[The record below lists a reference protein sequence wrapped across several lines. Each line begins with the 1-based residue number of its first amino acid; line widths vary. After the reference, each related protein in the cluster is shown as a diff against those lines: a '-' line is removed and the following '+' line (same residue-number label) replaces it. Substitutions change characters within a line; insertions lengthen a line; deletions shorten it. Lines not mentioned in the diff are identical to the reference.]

1 MKTYLLDI
9 LNKYNRFS
17 ENLDVKTILCN
28 KSWLVFN
35 DTGNKELYI
44 FQENGNLIASINGN
58 VHNGNWQYIS
68 ANKSI
73 ILSFKE
79 QSYMLHPSFFD
90 KTIFALQQ
98 DGTNKYAFMIDE
110 KQSQSFQPKSLTELN
125 SYFENIERKRIEEEQ
140 HSKRLQAEQQRAN
153 EQRRIEEERRKQIKR
168 QQEQVQQYKNNKR
181 LEYWE
186 QNQDYIL
193 QNDSSYKRCCSREN
207 IWIIIKR
214 TSIIGTIISFLLII
228 IINNPEDEIFNLVSI
243 LFGIFFILTI
253 LAFFIS
259 AEVSSSEY
267 KEAIKQNILNGD
279 LDDYIFKSNYQKTN
293 LAEDTF
299 ESIDDFETRI
309 SKKNKRVEK
318 REQERESKRKQEIE
332 DNKRKIEERKK
343 KEKEWEEYKNQREK
357 NDYDRIE
364 QHRIERE
371 KREKEERILR
381 EQENIKKEKEKK
393 EQELREQELRER
405 EERKKWLK
413 EEAFNIQCKLN
424 SNKNA
429 NELAKQISLDIK
441 YLNAQYD
448 KDLIFKVNWI
458 CPNHTYKEVSLII
471 NNGNDT
477 SLYEHLAILGS
488 QIIELKEVKSVIRV
502 TLRLVWLDIPVY
514 KIILIDKNENT

>member
-44 FQENGNLIASINGN
+44 FQENGNLIASVNGN

-140 HSKRLQAEQQRAN
+140 RRIRLQVEQEKAN
-153 EQRRIEEERRKQIKR
+153 EQRKIEEEHRKQIKR
-168 QQEQVQQYKNNKR
+168 QKERVQQYQNQKR

-186 QNQDYIL
+186 QNQNYIL
-193 QNDSSYKRCCSREN
+193 QNDLSYKKLCSSKKKWE
-207 IWIIIKR
+207 IIE
-214 TSIIGTIISFLLII
+214 TIF
-228 IINNPEDEIFNLVSI
+228 V
-243 LFGIFFILTI
+243 ILTI
-253 LAFFIS
+253 IGFYLINIDFFSLGIILMPIFGS
-259 AEVSSSEY
+259 LSLMNLLINYPYIDIKEY
-267 KEAIKQNILNGD
+267 KEKIKQNILNGD
-279 LDDYIFKSNYQKTN
+279 FDDYIFKRNYQKTN
-293 LAEDTF
+293 LTEDSF
-299 ESIDDFETRI
+299 ESIDDFETRM
-309 SKKNKRVEK
+309 SNKNKRVEK
-318 REQERESKRKQEIE
+318 RKQERESKRKQEIE
-332 DNKRKIEERKK
+332 NNKRKIEERKK
-343 KEKEWEEYKNQREK
+343 KEKEWGEYKSQREQ
-357 NDYDRIE
+357 NDIDHIE

-381 EQENIKKEKEKK
+381 EQENIKKDKEKK
-393 EQELREQELRER
+393 EQELKEQ

-429 NELAKQISLDIK
+429 KELAKQISLDIK
-441 YLNAQYD
+441 YLNTQYD

-458 CPNHTYKEVSLII
+458 CPNHTYREVSLII

>member
-1 MKTYLLDI
+1 MLSI
-9 LNKYNRFS
+9 F
-17 ENLDVKTILCN
+17 V
-28 KSWLVFN
+28 LVF
-35 DTGNKELYI
+35 
-44 FQENGNLIASINGN
+44 S
-58 VHNGNWQYIS
+58 
-68 ANKSI
+68 
-73 ILSFKE
+73 
-79 QSYMLHPSFFD
+79 P
-90 KTIFALQQ
+90 Q
-98 DGTNKYAFMIDE
+98 DN
-110 KQSQSFQPKSLTELN
+110 
-125 SYFENIERKRIEEEQ
+125 
-140 HSKRLQAEQQRAN
+140 
-153 EQRRIEEERRKQIKR
+153 
-168 QQEQVQQYKNNKR
+168 
-181 LEYWE
+181 
-186 QNQDYIL
+186 
-193 QNDSSYKRCCSREN
+193 
-207 IWIIIKR
+207 
-214 TSIIGTIISFLLII
+214 
-228 IINNPEDEIFNLVSI
+228 
-243 LFGIFFILTI
+243 
-253 LAFFIS
+253 
-259 AEVSSSEY
+259 SSEY
-267 KEAIKQNILNGD
+267 KAAIKQNILNGD
-279 LDDYIFKSNYQKTN
+279 FDDYIFKRNYQKTN
-293 LAEDTF
+293 LAEDSF
-299 ESIDDFETRI
+299 ESIDDFETRM
-309 SKKNKRVEK
+309 SNKNKRVEK
-318 REQERESKRKQEIE
+318 RKQERESKRKQEIE
-332 DNKRKIEERKK
+332 NNKRKIEERKK
-343 KEKEWEEYKNQREK
+343 KEKEWEEYKSQREQ
-357 NDYDRIE
+357 NDIDHIE